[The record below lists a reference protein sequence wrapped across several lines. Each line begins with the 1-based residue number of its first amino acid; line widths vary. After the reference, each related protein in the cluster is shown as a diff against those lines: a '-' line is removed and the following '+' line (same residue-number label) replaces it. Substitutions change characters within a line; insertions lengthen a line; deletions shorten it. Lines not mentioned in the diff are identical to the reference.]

1 MDFGRV
7 RRASISALILFCGSA
22 VAAQEPLPLDTIH
35 SWEAEQL
42 SKPVVRHKALP
53 ISSDLKGWHH
63 EGKGGLSYAAD
74 GQLQLHVPAST
85 GLRAK
90 GSPDDP
96 DYATYG
102 RASVSYSMND
112 ADLEGYDRIT
122 LEAFPSCKGTAIM
135 NLNILLHTDEGAPL
149 GAHLVNLRNNRWNT
163 IVYGISGLP
172 RKHVRRIEIYTDLKG
187 RNQAQC
193 DTLTYII
200 RNIRLEQVQ
209 HPEAETGWEVAE
221 GHIAYSHSGY
231 YTQGAKT
238 ALIKLPETQPLTSI
252 PCQLEEAGSS
262 TIVYTGTAKAT
273 TTTIG
278 TFGVMDFT
286 PVSQPGNYRL
296 TCGNVSTPLFA
307 ISATPFEHAAELL
320 LNFLYCQRCGHAVPG
335 IHGRCHT
342 DVYCRYDGNAVSYSG
357 GWHDAGDLSQQTLQT
372 CETAISLLEAWQK
385 AKATGSHLAARLL
398 KESFWGLRFVL
409 KSRLGNGYHASSI
422 GLLHW
427 TDSEPGTADDIYTVR
442 KQDCSYDNFLYAAY
456 ESYAARHLPSGTLR
470 DSLAHA
476 AREDYDY
483 ALAIYEREGIG
494 TYPHIMEHTYNTS
507 PSQYHATMSWSATEL
522 FLLTG
527 EARYSKTAADAIG
540 FVLDCQEEQGA
551 MPGYFYRDKTRKSIV
566 HYIHQS
572 REALYLQALISLCES
587 QPRHKDYARWKRSI
601 RLYGNYLKRLLPYTA
616 PYGMIPS
623 GVYQKEEYADSVGF
637 YALHIFAPSDSH
649 QRYDAQ
655 LQQGARIDAT
665 HYVRRFPIWFNIF
678 NGNEALLLSTGKAA
692 ALCGHFLHDDALLQI
707 GREQLY
713 WTVGKNPFCQSLIY
727 GEGHRYASLDNF
739 SSGEQMGA
747 IPVGIRSCGD
757 EDKPYWPQTNNACY
771 KEVWVSSASK
781 FLSLLSEY

>member
-63 EGKGGLSYAAD
+63 EGKCGLSYAAD

-122 LEAFPSCKGTAIM
+122 LEAFPSCEGTAIM

-149 GAHLVNLRNNRWNT
+149 GAHLVNLRNNR
-163 IVYGISGLP
+163 SGLP

-252 PCQLEEAGSS
+252 PFHLEEAGSS

-307 ISATPFEHAAELL
+307 SSTTPFEHAAELL

-398 KESFWGLRFVL
+398 KESVWGLRFVL
-409 KSRLGNGYHASSI
+409 KNRLGNGYHASSI

-483 ALAIYEREGIG
+483 ALAKYEREGIG

-527 EARYSKTAADAIG
+527 EARYSKTAADAIDCTLHPPIARG
-540 FVLDCQEEQGA
+540 IVPAGTDLALREPAPPRGLCQMEAEHPFIRQLSEATSPLHRPLRHDTLRRVPKGGICRLGWFLRPPYLCTLRLASALRRPTSARRQDRRHPLCASIPYLVQHLQRQRSPTSLHRKGCSPMRSFPPRRRPASDRTRATVLDRGEE
-551 MPGYFYRDKTRKSIV
+551 P
-566 HYIHQS
+566 
-572 REALYLQALISLCES
+572 
-587 QPRHKDYARWKRSI
+587 
-601 RLYGNYLKRLLPYTA
+601 LLPVA
-616 PYGMIPS
+616 H
-623 GVYQKEEYADSVGF
+623 
-637 YALHIFAPSDSH
+637 L
-649 QRYDAQ
+649 R
-655 LQQGARIDAT
+655 
-665 HYVRRFPIWFNIF
+665 
-678 NGNEALLLSTGKAA
+678 
-692 ALCGHFLHDDALLQI
+692 
-707 GREQLY
+707 
-713 WTVGKNPFCQSLIY
+713 
-727 GEGHRYASLDNF
+727 
-739 SSGEQMGA
+739 
-747 IPVGIRSCGD
+747 
-757 EDKPYWPQTNNACY
+757 
-771 KEVWVSSASK
+771 
-781 FLSLLSEY
+781 